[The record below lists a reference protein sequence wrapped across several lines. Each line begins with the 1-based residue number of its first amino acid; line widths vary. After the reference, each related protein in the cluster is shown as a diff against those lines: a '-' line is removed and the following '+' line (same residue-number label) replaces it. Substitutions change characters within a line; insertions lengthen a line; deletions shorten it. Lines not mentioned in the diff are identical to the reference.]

1 MAGPG
6 PWILPD
12 FLDQR
17 VKFFKN
23 HKIKNTPSILISFKT
38 IKKLQ
43 KNQKSENFV
52 FCDDFRDSSARR
64 LGINHF
70 LKNIDLRVTN
80 DMKTRKVHDF
90 SWDDHGFLFLRTWKT
105 HFLFC
110 SLLKFVTLYCFDS
123 NDEKTVKSN
132 KNHQMHP
139 NWRQNWVTFKKSLKK
154 IEKRE

>member
-1 MAGPG
+1 MEEKKRPPPILLHLVAGSG

-90 SWDDHGFLFLRTWKT
+90 S
-105 HFLFC
+105 
-110 SLLKFVTLYCFDS
+110 
-123 NDEKTVKSN
+123 
-132 KNHQMHP
+132 
-139 NWRQNWVTFKKSLKK
+139 
-154 IEKRE
+154 